1 MHKYAMVKDGEVI
14 NMIVWDGATEL
25 NIPYATLVLVDGH
38 VVNIGDTYADG
49 VFSPPVA
56 ITE

>member
-1 MHKYAMVKDGEVI
+1 MVKDGEVI
-14 NMIVWDGATEL
+14 NMIVWDGVTEL
-25 NIPYATLVLVDGH
+25 NIPYATLVLVDNH

-49 VFSPPVA
+49 VFSPPVV